1 MDKPSTPDQSGSPTP
16 PQDNWLWLLI
26 ILIGAAIGISFGMMF
41 FEDDMQRGRVDLHV
55 GGRALIV
62 GALVGWLIGNPVE
75 LLSQRSSR
83 FASIARVIAVALLL
97 GSISAPIGR
106 LYVNLTAPNIDEYQR
121 FAPLGM
127 ASGAIFGTV
136 VGLVIGLVAERQ
148 RTAR

>member
-1 MDKPSTPDQSGSPTP
+1 MDEPPTPDQTGIAP
-16 PQDNWLWLLI
+16 PRDNRLWLLFL
-26 ILIGAAIGISFGMMF
+26 LIGAAIGISVGMMF
-41 FEDDMQRGRVDLHV
+41 FEDQSERGRVHLEV
-55 GGRALIV
+55 GGTAMTL
-62 GALVGWLIGNPVE
+62 GAFVGWFIGIPVE
-75 LLSQRSSR
+75 LLSRWSFR

-136 VGLVIGLVAERQ
+136 VGLVIGLVAERR